1 MAQASRPEG
10 TPRATVAKGG
20 IKTSTLAGAAGVLGG
35 QHMGGHSDVSA
46 AAEQMLR
53 KDMAAGKVKNLDAER
68 QMIFKKTGGYANG
81 YTN

>member
-1 MAQASRPEG
+1 MAQAPRPEG

-20 IKTSTLAGAAGVLGG
+20 IKTSTLAGSPGVLGG
-35 QHMGGHSDVSA
+35 QHAPGHSDVGA

-53 KDMAAGKVKNLDAER
+53 KDMAAGKVKDLNAER
-68 QMIFKKTGGYANG
+68 ERIFKKTGGWANG